1 LNKVNYFFA
10 CHIITCFLKSFG
22 YVGIF
27 IIAIR
32 IFGVKVIFPAGQ
44 RFFCTLKAKIHYII
58 ADFLYIVT
66 NQIIILFEGLVNA
79 IDNIYGIKII
89 E

>member
-1 LNKVNYFFA
+1 
-10 CHIITCFLKSFG
+10 
-22 YVGIF
+22 
-27 IIAIR
+27 
-32 IFGVKVIFPAGQ
+32 VIFPAGQ